1 MQDESAKIKEVH
13 NLEIENYKE
22 NEKIMQETIKKMSG
36 ELDEIKEQR
45 NNLENERN
53 SIQKNL

>member
-1 MQDESAKIKEVH
+1 
-13 NLEIENYKE
+13 
-22 NEKIMQETIKKMSG
+22 MQETIKKMSG

-53 SIQKNL
+53 SI